1 MDTQII
7 KEVKLQAKEHDIEV
21 EAALAVFDVESA
33 GVAFWKVNGAS
44 KPIIRYEGH
53 YFYDRLNDKAV
64 RDAAVK
70 AGLASPKAGG
80 VPNPASGSGRYAL
93 LDRAKQINELAALES
108 VSWGLGQVMGANWQ
122 MLGYSSVKELVE
134 AANTIKGQVDMMFRF
149 IEANSLQDEMNS
161 HNWKA
166 FEKVYNGPR
175 AKGYAKKMA
184 IAYDKYKNSK
194 LPDNDDIMLLQRM
207 LNVLGDYK
215 LKLDGIYGD
224 DTKAAVMDFQ
234 LKNQLVVDGVYGPI
248 TREWVEKKYLA
259 KTSQTTTNVGM
270 GGSGIGVT
278 GTVFA
283 DAAKNIQGFAT
294 GSQVIMWVCIGL
306 IVVGAAVT
314 LYGIIKAN
322 QVPK

>member
-1 MDTQII
+1 MDSNIV
-7 KEVKLQAKEHDIEV
+7 KEVKLQAREHDIEV

-33 GVAFWKVNGAS
+33 GVAFWNVNGVS

-53 YFYDRLNDKAV
+53 YMHARLNDKSV
-64 RDAAVK
+64 REAAVK
-70 AGLASPKAGG
+70 AGLASPRAGG
-80 VPNPASGSGRYAL
+80 VPNPSTGAGRYAL
-93 LDRAKQINELAALES
+93 LERAKQVDELAALES

-122 MLGYSSVKELVE
+122 LLGYGSVKELVE

-149 IEANSLQDEMNS
+149 IVANKLQDEMNT

-166 FEKVYNGPR
+166 FEKVYNGPK

-184 IAYDKYKNSK
+184 AAYAKYKNSK
-194 LPDNDDIMLLQRM
+194 LPDSDEIILLQKM
-207 LNVLGDYK
+207 LNALGDYK
-215 LKLDGIYGD
+215 LKLDGVYGP
-224 DTKAAVMDFQ
+224 DTKAAVRDFQ
-234 LKNQLVVDGVYGPI
+234 LKNNLVVDGLYGPI

-259 KTSQTTTNVGM
+259 KNAQTATNVGM
-270 GGSGIGVT
+270 GGAGTGVT
-278 GTVFA
+278 GTVLA
-283 DAAKNIQGFAT
+283 DAAKSIQGFAT
-294 GSQVIMWVCIGL
+294 GSQIIMWVCVGL